1 MILSLMKWIKYSSI
15 WKQCLV
21 VPRRST
27 LSSREKCDRS
37 STWAF
42 WKPGGITQSSSWMAT
57 PFTRPNALWFFL
69 WGYVKSRV
77 FSSPC
82 PNIMALRQKILDEF
96 ILLQNN
102 RDLITRAVRAM
113 GSRAQLCIER
123 NGGHVEGRFGWS
135 AMYVFL

>member
-1 MILSLMKWIKYSSI
+1 VRNVTDRLHELFGNQVVSLNRPVEWP
-15 WKQCLV
+15 
-21 VPRRST
+21 PRSPDLT
-27 LSSREKCDRS
+27 PCD
-37 STWAF
+37 
-42 WKPGGITQSSSWMAT
+42 
-57 PFTRPNALWFFL
+57 FFL

-123 NGGHVEGRFGWS
+123 NGGHVEGRFG
-135 AMYVFL
+135 